1 MFDRDYDGE
10 TLAHTETVH
19 LVLNE
24 TPRKGKNK
32 VTWVVYAATLGHPS
46 TDDTRVIALAC
57 SWMPF

>member
-1 MFDRDYDGE
+1 MFNEAVNDILYE
-10 TLAHTETVH
+10 YTSKVH

-32 VTWVVYAATLGHPS
+32 VTWVVYAMTLGHPS